1 MPRVLYKVGII
12 SYFFVSHIMEIIGKI
27 KSFLLENQS
36 IRQTVAKNTFWLSL
50 SQFVGRLLRA
60 AVVIYAA
67 RMLGAESW
75 GAFSYALGLAAF
87 LTIFADIGIAGL
99 ITREASRHPE
109 LRQKYLAT
117 ALGIKI
123 AMLGAGIGIFLYIA
137 PRITSV
143 TEVLVIFPVIAL
155 LTAFDSL
162 RDLTT
167 SLARAIEKLELEA
180 AVNIFTNL
188 AIMILGFAFLSVNST
203 SKSLATAYVIGSG
216 MGLLAMIFT
225 LREYFRG
232 LIKNFTYSLIKPI
245 LTSAWPF
252 GLMGLMGAFMINTDL
267 IMIGLM
273 RSIGEVGYY
282 SAAQR
287 PIQLLYILP
296 GLLAVPLF
304 PVMSRLV
311 GEPERFKPIFNKV
324 LRFTIVGAL
333 PVALGGILLGKEIM
347 LLLYGSEYLAGAP
360 VFQILSITM
369 LVTFPSLIVGNAIF
383 ANNKERD
390 LIYYAIIGAG
400 GNLLLDLVLIPKY
413 GMVGSSW
420 ATVIT
425 QIISNAYAWYRM
437 RSFIGSG
444 LLQGWWRPILAALAM
459 ILFVLAVKTV
469 SVPVLVTIIAA
480 AAVYLAMLI
489 LLKESSLKSIV
500 SVFR

>member
-1 MPRVLYKVGII
+1 
-12 SYFFVSHIMEIIGKI
+12 
-27 KSFLLENQS
+27 
-36 IRQTVAKNTFWLSL
+36 
-50 SQFVGRLLRA
+50 
-60 AVVIYAA
+60 
-67 RMLGAESW
+67 
-75 GAFSYALGLAAF
+75 
-87 LTIFADIGIAGL
+87 
-99 ITREASRHPE
+99 
-109 LRQKYLAT
+109 
-117 ALGIKI
+117 
-123 AMLGAGIGIFLYIA
+123 
-137 PRITSV
+137 
-143 TEVLVIFPVIAL
+143 
-155 LTAFDSL
+155 
-162 RDLTT
+162 
-167 SLARAIEKLELEA
+167 
-180 AVNIFTNL
+180 
-188 AIMILGFAFLSVNST
+188 
-203 SKSLATAYVIGSG
+203 
-216 MGLLAMIFT
+216 
-225 LREYFRG
+225 
-232 LIKNFTYSLIKPI
+232 
-245 LTSAWPF
+245 
-252 GLMGLMGAFMINTDL
+252 
-267 IMIGLM
+267 
-273 RSIGEVGYY
+273 
-282 SAAQR
+282 
-287 PIQLLYILP
+287 
-296 GLLAVPLF
+296 
-304 PVMSRLV
+304 MSRLV